1 VEQAVAA
8 ITTASRTGLP
18 RIVCDPAQPALADRP
33 LIDERQAAELVTLF
47 KVLANDSRLRLVH
60 ALERAGE
67 LCVTDLATEVG
78 MTPQAVSNQLQ
89 RLVDRRI
96 LAARRRGNNV
106 FYRIVDPCVTSLLE
120 LAFCLNAAP
129 TRQEAEAR

>member
-1 VEQAVAA
+1 M
-8 ITTASRTGLP
+8 TTLSLASFP
-18 RIVCDPAQPALADRP
+18 RIVCDPAQPLLAERP
-33 LIDERQAAELVTLF
+33 LIDEAQAGELMALF
-47 KVLANDSRLRLVH
+47 KVLASDSRLRLVH

-67 LCVTDLATEVG
+67 LCVTDLAAEVG

-106 FYRIVDPCVTSLLE
+106 FYRILDPCVTSLLE

-129 TRQEAEAR
+129 TREGAVRE

>member
-1 VEQAVAA
+1 MALPL
-8 ITTASRTGLP
+8 TNLP
-18 RIVCDPAQPALADRP
+18 RIVCDPAQPSLAERP
-33 LIDERQAAELVTLF
+33 LIDGVQARELVSLF

-67 LCVTDLATEVG
+67 LCVTDLAAEVG

-96 LAARRRGNNV
+96 LTAQRRGNNV

-120 LAFCLNAAP
+120 LALCLNVAP
-129 TRQEAEAR
+129 TQQGARFQ

>member
-1 VEQAVAA
+1 M
-8 ITTASRTGLP
+8 TTLPLVKLP
-18 RIVCDPAQPALADRP
+18 RIVCDPAQPPLTERS
-33 LIDERQAAELVTLF
+33 LIDEGQARELVALF
-47 KVLANDSRLRLVH
+47 KVLANDSRLRLLH

-67 LCVTDLATEVG
+67 LCVSDLAAEVG

-96 LAARRRGNNV
+96 LTARRRGNNV

-120 LAFCLNAAP
+120 LALCLNAAS
-129 TRQEAEAR
+129 TQQRAAGT

>member
-1 VEQAVAA
+1 MTTLPLVE
-8 ITTASRTGLP
+8 LP
-18 RIVCDPAQPALADRP
+18 QIVCDPAQPPLTERP
-33 LIDERQAAELVTLF
+33 LIDEAQARELVSLF

-67 LCVTDLATEVG
+67 RCVTDLAADVG

-96 LAARRRGNNV
+96 LAADRRGNNV

-120 LAFCLNAAP
+120 MALCLSDASSQ
-129 TRQEAEAR
+129 QEGMGA

>member
-1 VEQAVAA
+1 M
-8 ITTASRTGLP
+8 TSMTALPLVRMP
-18 RIVCDPAQPALADRP
+18 RIVCDPAQPPLSQRP
-33 LIDERQAAELVTLF
+33 LIDEAQARELVSLF
-47 KVLANDSRLRLVH
+47 KVLASDSRLRLLH
-60 ALERAGE
+60 ALERSEE
-67 LCVTDLATEVG
+67 LCVTDLAAEVG

-120 LAFCLNAAP
+120 LGLCLAAAAR
-129 TRQEAEAR
+129 TGEAS

>member
-1 VEQAVAA
+1 M
-8 ITTASRTGLP
+8 TTLPLASLP
-18 RIVCDPAQPALADRP
+18 RIVCDPAQPPLAQRP
-33 LIDERQAAELVTLF
+33 LIDEPQAAELVALF

-67 LCVTDLATEVG
+67 LCVTDLAAEVG

-106 FYRIVDPCVTSLLE
+106 LYRIVDPCVTSLLE
-120 LAFCLNAAP
+120 LALCLSAVPSEQAAAG
-129 TRQEAEAR
+129 R

>member
-1 VEQAVAA
+1 MTSV
-8 ITTASRTGLP
+8 TTPSLATLP
-18 RIVCDPAQPALADRP
+18 RIVCDPAQPGLAERP
-33 LIDERQAAELVTLF
+33 LIDESQARELVALF

-67 LCVTDLATEVG
+67 LCVTDLAAEVG

-96 LAARRRGNNV
+96 LAAHRRGNNV

-120 LAFCLNAAP
+120 LALCLNATP
-129 TRQEAEAR
+129 TRQGAAGE